1 MDDEA
6 KYPALAAPSS
16 IRQVFQVHPFA
27 NPTRVGLDTDPKAII
42 GQTIAKQFDEG
53 LFESKIS
60 SYEKPWWEVVFSDGD
75 KQEATYRELSKFVK
89 PPDFSVLRYP
99 PPDEQ
104 ARIVL
109 QDSGGSTTFQAGS
122 PGKWTEFFLEGHTWA
137 LVQVYI
143 VGESKNPLHGAYVEE
158 EDFCQ
163 AMREM
168 DLAELQQ
175 RHPEIRLSPIEE
187 IVAWIEAA
195 DKQKP

>member
-104 ARIVL
+104 ARIFYRTAGEAPHFKL
-109 QDSGGSTTFQAGS
+109 APLGSGRSFPLKVIRGSS
-122 PGKWTEFFLEGHTWA
+122 CR
-137 LVQVYI
+137 YI
-143 VGESKNPLHGAYVEE
+143 LWESRKIPCTV
-158 EDFCQ
+158 
-163 AMREM
+163 RT
-168 DLAELQQ
+168 
-175 RHPEIRLSPIEE
+175 
-187 IVAWIEAA
+187 
-195 DKQKP
+195 